1 MQVGYWHRWTWLGVL
16 IVMLALVVSVGACA
30 PGATSVLLNRQASPA
45 LPQPTLVPL
54 GANPAPLQPTGRL
67 QDDVEAVIQRY
78 RQAVVFVGIIANV
91 ESFSQPVPIG
101 NGSGAIID
109 PQGDIVTNNHVVEG
123 ADRLSVTLPDG
134 RTFDAQLVGRD
145 PATDIAVIRIQ
156 GNNLPYIP
164 LGDSDQVQVG
174 EFVVAIGNAL
184 GLEGGPTVT
193 VGVVSALGR
202 TIETEPGVALSGL
215 IQTDAAINPG
225 NSGGPLMNLRG
236 ELIGINTAA
245 PGQTTSGF
253 QPSGIGFAIAINEA
267 RPIIDQLLREG
278 RVIRPYLGIVPV
290 TVTPAVRA
298 QLGLSTDRGVIITG
312 VSQGSPAAQAGLE
325 PGDVIIRI
333 DDTPIENTADLR
345 NALGAHKV
353 GDEVQVTIVRGTQQG
368 QVPVRL
374 GESPAPA

>member
-30 PGATSVLLNRQASPA
+30 PGATSVLLNRQANPA